1 MLAHQGEELLIPALV
16 VAIVLAIPAIRNRLR
31 RRSAGGAP
39 TAASATCA
47 YCANR
52 LEPDVER
59 CPACGFRVR
68 SQPG

>member
-31 RRSAGGAP
+31 RRAADGAP
-39 TAASATCA
+39 TAASTRCA
-47 YCANR
+47 YCGNR
-52 LEPDVER
+52 LEPDAER